1 MQLQPQL
8 KYLLIKLM
16 QPHFVQQMQQL
27 KLWLV
32 QQMQP
37 LFVQQ
42 LLQQMQPQM

>member
-1 MQLQPQL
+1 
-8 KYLLIKLM
+8 M
-16 QPHFVQQMQQL
+16 QPLFVQQMQQL

-37 LFVQQ
+37 LFAQR

>member
-1 MQLQPQL
+1 
-8 KYLLIKLM
+8 M

-37 LFVQQ
+37 HFVQQ
-42 LLQQMQPQM
+42 LLQPI